1 MRYPAII
8 TKEGKKTLASFAD
21 CPGCQT
27 EADPGE
33 DISVQAADALTG
45 WLESHL
51 LLGRVPPR
59 PSKRKPKGKVLWVE
73 VPPGLAVKL
82 LIRWARNDAG
92 LTQAQVAK
100 RAKVSQ
106 RMIAKLEN
114 PNYNPTL
121 ETLEKVASA
130 LGARLEVNLAQDAA

>member
-8 TKEGKKTLASFAD
+8 TKEGKKTLANFAD

-27 EADPGE
+27 EADGE
-33 DISVQAADALTG
+33 NIAVQAVDALTG

-59 PSKRKPKGKVLWVE
+59 PSARKPKGKALWVE
-73 VPPGLAVKL
+73 VPAGLAVKL
-82 LIRWARNDAG
+82 LIRWARNEAG
-92 LTQAQVAK
+92 LTQAQLAK
-100 RAKVSQ
+100 RAKVTQ
-106 RMIAKLEN
+106 QMIAKLEN

-121 ETLEKVASA
+121 EALEKVASA

>member
-8 TKEGKKTLASFAD
+8 TKEGRKTLATFAD

-27 EADPGE
+27 EAHPGE
-33 DISVQAADALTG
+33 DISIQATDALTG

-51 LLGRVPPR
+51 LLGRVPPQ
-59 PSKRKPKGKVLWVE
+59 PSTRKRKGNVLWVE
-73 VPPGLAVKL
+73 VPAKLAVKL

-92 LTQAQVAK
+92 LTQAQLAK
-100 RAKVSQ
+100 RAKVTQ
-106 RMIAKLEN
+106 QMIAKLEN

-121 ETLEKVASA
+121 EALEKVASA

>member
-8 TKEGKKTLASFAD
+8 TKEGKKTLAHFAD

-33 DISVQAADALTG
+33 DIAVQAADALTG

-59 PSKRKPKGKVLWVE
+59 PSARKPNTTG
-73 VPPGLAVKL
+73 
-82 LIRWARNDAG
+82 
-92 LTQAQVAK
+92 
-100 RAKVSQ
+100 S
-106 RMIAKLEN
+106 
-114 PNYNPTL
+114 
-121 ETLEKVASA
+121 
-130 LGARLEVNLAQDAA
+130 

>member
-8 TKEGKKTLASFAD
+8 TKEGKKKLANFHD

-27 EADPGE
+27 ESDPRE
-33 DISVQAADALTG
+33 DIAVQAVDALTG

-59 PSKRKPKGKVLWVE
+59 ASTRKPKGKVLWVE
-73 VPPGLAVKL
+73 VPAGLAVKL
-82 LIRWARNDAG
+82 LIRWARNEAG
-92 LTQAQVAK
+92 LTQAQLAK
-100 RAKVSQ
+100 RAKVTQ
-106 RMIAKLEN
+106 QMIAKLEN

-121 ETLEKVASA
+121 EALEKVASA
-130 LGARLEVNLAQDAA
+130 LGARLEVKLAQHAA